1 MKTVLVVNHD
11 PTFVK
16 LVSLLVEQDRYTILD
31 ATSANQA
38 FDRFEESDGQV
49 DLLIADVA
57 LPIFSGIGV
66 ALELQA
72 LLPYLGIV
80 LTTDVP
86 VSMWSTQDVAELDQ
100 LPDAVILQKP
110 FDPTILL
117 DTIHCLIG
125 LPCEPAP
132 GLKMKLAS

>member
-1 MKTVLVVNHD
+1 
-11 PTFVK
+11 
-16 LVSLLVEQDRYTILD
+16 LLVEQDRYTILD

-110 FDPTILL
+110 FDPT
-117 DTIHCLIG
+117 
-125 LPCEPAP
+125 
-132 GLKMKLAS
+132 